1 MTYFEDLCVGARTQL
16 GSHTF
21 TADEIKAFAR
31 EFDPQPF
38 HLDEEAAARSHFGA
52 LCASGWHTAALCL
65 RHVVLARQREQAERC
80 RRGEPVA
87 RTGPSPG
94 LRDVKWPRPV
104 YVGDT
109 ITFAQEIVELR
120 AVANRPAVG
129 LRIARHTGTN
139 QRGELVYSVLSS
151 TFIERRTPISVRMD
165 GSIPSSPSNGRSR

>member
-1 MTYFEDLCVGARTQL
+1 MTYFEDLRVGIRTEV

-65 RHVVLARQREQAERC
+65 RHVVLARQREEAER
-80 RRGEPVA
+80 RQRGEPVA
-87 RTGPSPG
+87 KSGPSPG
-94 LRDVKWPRPV
+94 LRDLKWPRPV
-104 YVGDT
+104 YVDDA

-120 AVANRPAVG
+120 TVSSRPEVG
-129 LRIARHTGTN
+129 LRIARLTGTN
-139 QRGELVYSVLSS
+139 QRGNLVYSVLSS
-151 TFIERRTPISVRMD
+151 TFIERRTPTRNEAQ
-165 GSIPSSPSNGRSR
+165 G

>member
-1 MTYFEDLCVGARTQL
+1 MMHFEDLRVGTRTEV

-21 TADEIKAFAR
+21 TAEEIKAFAR

-38 HLDEEAAARSHFGA
+38 HLDEEAASRSHFGA

-65 RHVVLARQREQAERC
+65 RHVVLARHREQAERR

-94 LRDVKWPRPV
+94 LRDLKWPRPV
-104 YVGDT
+104 YPGDT

-120 AVANRPAVG
+120 TVANRPEVG
-129 LRIARHTGTN
+129 LRIARLTGTN

-151 TFIERRTPISVRMD
+151 TFVERR
-165 GSIPSSPSNGRSR
+165 IPTLSGAQG

>member
-1 MTYFEDLCVGARTQL
+1 MTYFEDLRIGTRTDV

-21 TADEIKAFAR
+21 TADEIKAFAC

-38 HLDEEAAARSHFGA
+38 HIDEDAAARSHVGA
-52 LCASGWHTAALCL
+52 LCASGWHTAAICL
-65 RHVVLARQREQAERC
+65 RHIVVERHCQQAEMRL
-80 RRGEPVA
+80 RGERVA

-94 LRDVKWPRPV
+94 LRDLKWPRPV

-120 AVANRPAVG
+120 AAASRPEVG
-129 LRIARHTGTN
+129 LRIARLTGTN

-151 TFIERRTPISVRMD
+151 TFIERRDTA
-165 GSIPSSPSNGRSR
+165 G

>member
-1 MTYFEDLCVGARTQL
+1 MMTYFEDLRVGMRREV

-52 LCASGWHTAALCL
+52 LCASGWHTAAVCL
-65 RHVVLARQREQAERC
+65 RHIVEDRHRQQAEMR

-87 RTGPSPG
+87 KTGPSPG
-94 LRDVKWPRPV
+94 LRDLKWPKPV

-109 ITFAQEIVELR
+109 ISFAQEIVELR
-120 AVANRPAVG
+120 DVDSRPDVG
-129 LRIARHTGTN
+129 LRIARNTGTN
-139 QRGELVYSVLSS
+139 QRDELVYSVLSS
-151 TFIERRTPISVRMD
+151 TYIERREPLGVPV
-165 GSIPSSPSNGRSR
+165 GG

>member
-1 MTYFEDLCVGARTQL
+1 MTYFEDLRIGTRTDV

-21 TADEIKAFAR
+21 TADEIKAFAC

-38 HLDEEAAARSHFGA
+38 HIDEDAAARSHFGA
-52 LCASGWHTAALCL
+52 LCASGWHTAAICL
-65 RHVVLARQREQAERC
+65 RHIVVERHRQQAEMRL
-80 RRGEPVA
+80 RGERVA

-94 LRDVKWPRPV
+94 LRDLKWPRPV

-120 AVANRPAVG
+120 AAASRPEVG
-129 LRIARHTGTN
+129 LRIARLTGTN

-151 TFIERRTPISVRMD
+151 TFIERRDTA
-165 GSIPSSPSNGRSR
+165 G

>member
-1 MTYFEDLCVGARTQL
+1 MTYFEDLRVGSRTEL

-21 TADEIKAFAR
+21 TADEIKSFAR

-52 LCASGWHTAALCL
+52 LCASGWHTAATCL
-65 RHVVLARQREQAERC
+65 RHVVLVRQREQAQRR

-94 LRDVKWPRPV
+94 LRDLKWPRPV
-104 YVGDT
+104 YVGDI

-120 AVANRPAVG
+120 TIPNRPEVG

-139 QRGELVYSVLSS
+139 QHGELVYSVLSS
-151 TFIERRTPISVRMD
+151 TFIERHTPNSDRTA
-165 GSIPSSPSNGRSR
+165 G